1 MINLINKLL
10 FLLNLPLITY
20 YSPYTKEERNK
31 IYREALELIKNDTI
45 PGLCLAIS
53 YSYPRK
59 IYNLPELS
67 ISEPFVYWGFAYWWK
82 PYEKEPRIKA
92 LEKAI
97 KLTE

>member
-20 YSPYTKEERNK
+20 NSPYTKEERNK
-31 IYREALELIKNDTI
+31 IYKEALELIKNSTI
-45 PGLCLAIS
+45 AGLCLAVS
-53 YSYPRK
+53 YSYPRD
-59 IYNLPELS
+59 INNLPELL
-67 ISEPFVYWGFAYWWK
+67 ISKPLVDWDFGYWWK